1 MIRSNLQ
8 GGYMTSVIDHQIGI
22 DNDNDK
28 RISYTLDIRKKH
40 TLERQEA
47 FLKSYAVCGTTLHAA
62 KAAGISRSVVYQW
75 EKIDH
80 LGFRERWENTRHD
93 FRESIEALCYDR
105 IRNPV
110 GNKGSDVLAIAL
122 LNAHYPEKYRQ
133 NVTIVDTNAK
143 DLLSRLRKTESD
155 QK

>member
-1 MIRSNLQ
+1 
-8 GGYMTSVIDHQIGI
+8 MTSVLDHQIDI
-22 DNDNDK
+22 ENDNDK
-28 RISYTLDIRKKH
+28 RIKDNLDTRKKH

-47 FLKSYAVCGTTLHAA
+47 FLKSYGTCGPTLHAA
-62 KAAGISRSVVYQW
+62 KAAGISRSLVYQC
-75 EKIDH
+75 EKIEH

>member
-1 MIRSNLQ
+1 
-8 GGYMTSVIDHQIGI
+8 MTSVIDHQIGI
-22 DNDNDK
+22 DNDNDR
-28 RISYTLDIRKKH
+28 RISDTLDIRKKH

-47 FLKSYAVCGTTLHAA
+47 FLKSYGTCGTTLHAA

-133 NVTIVDTNAK
+133 NVTIVDTSAK
-143 DLLSRLRKTESD
+143 DLLSRLRKSEGNSD
-155 QK
+155 